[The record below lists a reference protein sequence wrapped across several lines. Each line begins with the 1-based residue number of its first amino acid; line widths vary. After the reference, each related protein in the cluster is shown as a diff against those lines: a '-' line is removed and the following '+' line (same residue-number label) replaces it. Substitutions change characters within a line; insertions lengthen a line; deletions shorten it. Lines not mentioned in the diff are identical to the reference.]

1 MSPSGIHVNKS
12 VVLLILAITV
22 GIIVFNNYKYFSTFL
37 MKKNSDVEMTKISQA
52 VLDKAKT
59 LDVETHKIKVKI
71 KDGQVCT
78 CNYVGAIKQNSP
90 PNKQNRCLIEN

>member
-37 MKKNSDVEMTKISQA
+37 MKKNTDIEMTKISQA

-71 KDGQVCT
+71 KDGQVS
-78 CNYVGAIKQNSP
+78 NYVGAIKQNSP
-90 PNKQNRCLIEN
+90 PNKQNMLN

>member
-37 MKKNSDVEMTKISQA
+37 TKKNTEVEMTEISQA
-52 VLDKAKT
+52 ILDKAKT
-59 LDVETHKIKVKI
+59 LDVKTHRIEVEVE
-71 KDGQVCT
+71 DGQVC
-78 CNYVGAIKQNSP
+78 NFVIAIK
-90 PNKQNRCLIEN
+90 

>member
-37 MKKNSDVEMTKISQA
+37 MKKNTDVEMTKISQA

-71 KDGQVCT
+71 KDGQVS
-78 CNYVGAIKQNSP
+78 NYVGAIKQNSP
-90 PNKQNRCLIEN
+90 PNKKKQMLN